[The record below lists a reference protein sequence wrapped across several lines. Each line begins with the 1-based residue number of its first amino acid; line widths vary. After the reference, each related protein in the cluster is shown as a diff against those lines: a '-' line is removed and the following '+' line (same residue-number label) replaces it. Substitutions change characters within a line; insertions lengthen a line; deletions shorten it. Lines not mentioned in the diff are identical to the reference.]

1 MGDSVHRYTLRQ
13 VGTLQ
18 VLSFTMVGTILW
30 SKAKYCG
37 LSPLSVPHRC
47 CFFTLSC
54 LGVEGWFGK
63 FKTLLPTPFN
73 ALFLIYGI
81 VIPVLFS
88 LALVKVFL
96 CVDNCSNIFLYFC
109 DNCLRVLFYRFCH
122 ARFLSTRHLCTFWFG
137 LFLHHFGWLD
147 FFIISFISILAY

>member
-96 CVDNCSNIFLYFC
+96 CVDNCSNIFLYF
-109 DNCLRVLFYRFCH
+109 VTIVWESY
-122 ARFLSTRHLCTFWFG
+122 STIFPM
-137 LFLHHFGWLD
+137 LD
-147 FFIISFISILAY
+147 FFLLSICVLSYLCFSWTILDGMTFL